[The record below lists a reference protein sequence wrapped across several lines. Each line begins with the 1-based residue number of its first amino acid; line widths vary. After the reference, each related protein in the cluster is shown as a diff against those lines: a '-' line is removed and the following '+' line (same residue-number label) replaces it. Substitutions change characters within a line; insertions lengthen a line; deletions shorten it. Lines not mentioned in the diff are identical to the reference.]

1 LSDIT
6 NFFSNYMRN
15 LPMVKSKKHL
25 LLKTATLS
33 FGLTVLAPA
42 FLATSASAGE
52 RSATQKMDDA
62 AITAQVKTRLLADDQ
77 TRTININVDTEAGV
91 VTLRGTVPTE
101 AAKAR
106 AEEIAKAVDG
116 VQVVANSLLIGDSSM
131 NPQTATAKTK
141 EAVNEGEH
149 MAGDAWI
156 TTKVKSQLLADS
168 DVKGLDI
175 NVSTKDGVV
184 TLAGKVPTTAM
195 RDKAI
200 SVAQGVKG
208 VKKVDTQALK
218 VSP

>member
-1 LSDIT
+1 MIIQ
-6 NFFSNYMRN
+6 
-15 LPMVKSKKHL
+15 SKKRSF
-25 LLKTATLS
+25 LKTTTLTL
-33 FGLTVLAPA
+33 GLAVLAPA
-42 FLATSASAGE
+42 LFATPASAAE
-52 RSATQKMDDA
+52 RSATQRVDDA
-62 AITAQVKTRLLADDQ
+62 AITAQVKTRLLADET
-77 TRTININVDTEAGV
+77 TRGININVDTEAGV
-91 VTLRGTVPTE
+91 VTLRGTAPTV

-116 VQVVANSLLIGDSSM
+116 VQVVANSLIVGDSSL

-141 EAVNEGEH
+141 EVAEEGEH

-184 TLAGKVPTTAM
+184 TLAGRVPTTAM

-200 SVAQGVKG
+200 SLTQGVKG
-208 VKKVDTQALK
+208 VKKVNTQALK
-218 VSP
+218 VGS